1 LTTTSRPFGG
11 FAGGV
16 HATVIPNTFFTEVLP
31 AIDDPVELLVST
43 YAFYALARRRA
54 AERWLTVEQLSAEMP
69 LRRAL
74 DRLAG
79 GDSASAVERGL
90 QAAVKR
96 GTLAADRRGEAVRY
110 AINSPAGRRTL
121 ALPATIEMDP
131 IAPRDLDPPNIY
143 ALYEESIGTVSPLIA
158 DELRAAEEEYPPAW
172 IEAAFREAA
181 AQNRRSWRYVA
192 RILERWRDEGRN
204 DATVGRDPGT
214 RHDLAGR
221 YRGLIRR

>member
-1 LTTTSRPFGG
+1 MTPTSRPFRG
-11 FAGGV
+11 FAGGAR
-16 HATVIPNTFFTEVLP
+16 ATVIPNTFFTDVLP

-43 YAFYALARRRA
+43 YAFFALSQRRA
-54 AERWLTVEQLSAEMP
+54 SERWLTAEHLSVEMP

-74 DRLAG
+74 ARMSVEDT
-79 GDSASAVERGL
+79 ASVVERGL
-90 QAAVKR
+90 QAAVAR
-96 GTLAADRRGEAVRY
+96 GTLAAERRGEVVRY
-110 AINSPAGRRTL
+110 AINSPAGRRML
-121 ALPATIEMDP
+121 SLPAAAEIDS
-131 IAPRDLDPPNIY
+131 IAPPDLDPPNIY
-143 ALYEESIGTVSPLIA
+143 ALYEDSIGTVSPLIA
-158 DELRAAEEEYPPAW
+158 DELRAAEEEYPPSW
-172 IEAAFREAA
+172 IESAFREAA

>member
-1 LTTTSRPFGG
+1 MTTSSRPFRG
-11 FAGGV
+11 FAGGT
-16 HATVIPNTFFTEVLP
+16 HATVIPNTFFTEVVP
-31 AIDDPVELLVST
+31 SIDDPVELLVST
-43 YAFYALARRRA
+43 YVFYALARRRA
-54 AERWLTVEQLSAEMP
+54 GERWLTVEQLSAEMP
-69 LRRAL
+69 LRRAMT
-74 DRLAG
+74 RLTGRDAVG
-79 GDSASAVERGL
+79 EVERGL
-90 QAAVKR
+90 QAAVTR
-96 GTLAADRRGEAVRY
+96 GTLVAGGGDGPVRY
-110 AINSPAGRRTL
+110 AINSPAGRRML
-121 ALPATIEMDP
+121 ALPATTEMDMV
-131 IAPRDLDPPNIY
+131 APRDLDPPNIY

-158 DELRAAEEEYPPAW
+158 DELRAAEEEYPPPW

>member
-1 LTTTSRPFGG
+1 MTSSFRPFRG
-11 FAGGV
+11 FAGGA
-16 HATVIPNTFFTEVLP
+16 HATVIPNAFFTEVLP
-31 AIDDPVELLVST
+31 SIDDPVELLVST

-54 AERWLTVEQLSAEMP
+54 GERWLTVEQLAAEMP

-74 DRLAG
+74 ARLMG
-79 GDSASAVERGL
+79 GEASGAVEQGL
-90 QAAVKR
+90 QAAVER
-96 GTLAADRRGEAVRY
+96 GTLVADRGGAVVRY

-121 ALPATIEMDP
+121 ALPATVEVGP
-131 IAPRDLDPPNIY
+131 IGPRDLDPPNIY
-143 ALYEESIGTVSPLIA
+143 TLYEESIGTISPLIA
-158 DELRAAEEEYPPAW
+158 DELRAAEEEYPPPW

-192 RILERWRDEGRN
+192 RILERWRDEGRS

>member
-1 LTTTSRPFGG
+1 LTTTARPFRG
-11 FAGGV
+11 FAGGA

-31 AIDDPVELLVST
+31 SIEDPVELLVST

-74 DRLAG
+74 ARLTG
-79 GDSASAVERGL
+79 GDASEAVVRGL
-90 QAAVKR
+90 QAAVAR
-96 GTLAADRRGEAVRY
+96 GTLVADRSGEAARY
-110 AINSPAGRRTL
+110 SINSPAGRQML
-121 ALPATIEMDP
+121 ALPVTIETDP
-131 IAPRDLDPPNIY
+131 IAPPDLHLPNIY
-143 ALYEESIGTVSPLIA
+143 ALYEESIGTISPLIA
-158 DELRAAEEEYPPAW
+158 DELRGAQEEYPPPW

-204 DATVGRDPGT
+204 DATVGRAPGT